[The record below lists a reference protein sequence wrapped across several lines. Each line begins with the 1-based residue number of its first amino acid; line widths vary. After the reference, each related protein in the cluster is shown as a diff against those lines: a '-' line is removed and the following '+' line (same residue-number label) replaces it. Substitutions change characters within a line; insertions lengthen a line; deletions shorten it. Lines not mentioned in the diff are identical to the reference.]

1 MRNFKPVLTLC
12 LALLMTAVGVYA
24 QGLDLPAPPAGYG
37 WQECPDIKGALLVPA
52 GWHFKR
58 LEDVDKGKLSYFITP
73 RPWEPPQP
81 ITHGMTF
88 NILREV
94 PGGSPVKF
102 ARRYV
107 AEMSASTGSTQT
119 WDTDTGSFT
128 GHGIIYP
135 EGNNQVFNLILANE
149 KTGTAFLV
157 TFEAPLEKWTAA
169 WNEIQPVV
177 RQLMID
183 DTV

>member
-1 MRNFKPVLTLC
+1 MRNSNVVFTLC
-12 LALLMTAVGVYA
+12 LALLLTVPGPAA
-24 QGLDLPAPPAGYG
+24 LALDLPAPPAGYT

-58 LEDVDKGKLSYFITP
+58 LEDVEKVKLSYFITP
-73 RPWEPPQP
+73 MKWEPPQQ

-94 PGGSPVKF
+94 PGGSPKKF
-102 ARRYV
+102 AKQYV
-107 AEMSASTGSTQT
+107 TEMAASTGSTQT
-119 WDTDTGSFT
+119 WNTDTGSFT
-128 GHGIIYP
+128 GHGIIYSD
-135 EGNNQVFNLILANE
+135 GASQIFNLILANE
-149 KTGTAFLV
+149 ETGTAFLV
-157 TFEAPLEKWTAA
+157 TFESPLQKWKAA
-169 WNEIQPVV
+169 WAEIQPVV